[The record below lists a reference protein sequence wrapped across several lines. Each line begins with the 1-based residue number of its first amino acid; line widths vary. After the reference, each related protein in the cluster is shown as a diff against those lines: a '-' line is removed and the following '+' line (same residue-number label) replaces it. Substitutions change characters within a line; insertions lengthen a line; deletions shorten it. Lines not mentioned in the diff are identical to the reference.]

1 MALLHSKFCQLSEY
15 ARFLKLRRSQNASGL
30 PNQDLVDFALAHTKS
45 NHNQGIFDFEVLSHD
60 MEVCTAQA
68 NNLHKK

>member
-15 ARFLKLRRSQNASGL
+15 AHFLKLRRSQNASGL

-45 NHNQGIFDFEVLSHD
+45 SHNQVSLNLKSNFLN
-60 MEVCTAQA
+60 MEICTAQA
-68 NNLHKK
+68 YILHQK